1 VSTFKK
7 ALLQLHIFVF
17 LAGLTGSLG
26 FLIKLNGLVL
36 VFYRILITVIVLWI
50 LALFRKNK
58 HQYNL
63 KTKLS
68 LLGTGAIIALH
79 WVCFYQSIKLANVSI
94 ALVCFSSTSL
104 FGSFLEPLWKHAKI
118 QFQEILIGSLSLLG
132 IFLIF
137 HFDTQFRMGIIV
149 GLFSALFAAIFSI
162 INKRFTSHIDVQTI
176 QSYEMTG
183 GLLFL
188 LPFVLLLGFNT
199 GFNPVGLLPTSMD
212 WFWLSILAI
221 ACTVWST
228 HLMLSSL
235 KYISAFTLNVT
246 LNLEPVYGIILAFI
260 LFKEQKQLGLSFYA
274 GIVCIIISV
283 IIQMRRIVKQQ
294 RIQQVKIQR

>member
-1 VSTFKK
+1 MSTFKK

-50 LALFRKNK
+50 LALYRKNK
-58 HQYNL
+58 NQYNL

-104 FGSFLEPLWKHAKI
+104 FSSLIEPLWKHAKI
-118 QFQEILIGSLSLLG
+118 QWSEIFIGALSLLG
-132 IFLIF
+132 ILLIF
-137 HFDTQFRMGIIV
+137 HFDTQYRMGIIV

-162 INKRFTSHIDVQTI
+162 INKKFTSHIDVQTI

-183 GLLFL
+183 GLFFL
-188 LPFVLLLGFNT
+188 LPF
-199 GFNPVGLLPTSMD
+199 
-212 WFWLSILAI
+212 I
-221 ACTVWST
+221 
-228 HLMLSSL
+228 
-235 KYISAFTLNVT
+235 
-246 LNLEPVYGIILAFI
+246 FI
-260 LFKEQKQLGLSFYA
+260 
-274 GIVCIIISV
+274 
-283 IIQMRRIVKQQ
+283 
-294 RIQQVKIQR
+294 

>member
-7 ALLQLHIFVF
+7 ALLQLHVFVF

-50 LALFRKNK
+50 LTLYRKNK
-58 HQYNL
+58 KNYTL

-104 FGSFLEPLWKHAKI
+104 FSSFLEPLWKHAKI
-118 QFQEILIGSLSLLG
+118 QFHEILIGSLSLLG
-132 IFLIF
+132 ILLIF
-137 HFDTQFRMGIIV
+137 HFDTQYRMGIIV

-162 INKRFTSHIDVQTI
+162 INKKFTSHIDVQTI

-183 GLLFL
+183 GLVFL
-188 LPFVLLLGFNT
+188 LPLIFIYAFNT

-274 GIVCIIISV
+274 GIICIIVSV
-283 IIQMRRIVKQQ
+283 IIQMRRIVKQH
-294 RIQQVKIQR
+294 RIQPIKIN

>member
-1 VSTFKK
+1 MSTFKK
-7 ALLQLHIFVF
+7 ALLQLHVFVF

-36 VFYRILITVIVLWI
+36 VFYRILITVIVLWV
-50 LALFRKNK
+50 LALYKKNK

-104 FGSFLEPLWKHAKI
+104 FSSFLEPLWKHAKI

-137 HFDTQFRMGIIV
+137 HFDTQFRTGIIV

-188 LPFVLLLGFNT
+188 LPFVMFLGFNT

-235 KYISAFTLNVT
+235 KLISAFTLNVT

-283 IIQMRRIVKQQ
+283 IIQMRRIVKQH
-294 RIQQVKIQR
+294 RIQQVKIN

>member
-1 VSTFKK
+1 MSTFKK
-7 ALLQLHIFVF
+7 ALVQLHVFVF

-36 VFYRILITVIVLWI
+36 VFYRILITVIVLWV
-50 LALFRKNK
+50 LALFRKNI
-58 HQYNL
+58 HSYNF

-104 FGSFLEPLWKHAKI
+104 FSSLIEPLWKYAKI
-118 QFQEILIGSLSLLG
+118 QFSEILIGSLSLLG
-132 IFLIF
+132 ILLIF

-162 INKRFTSHIDVQTI
+162 INKQFTNRIDVQTI

-188 LPFVLLLGFNT
+188 LPFVVLVGFNT
-199 GFNPVGLLPTSMD
+199 GFNPIGLVPTSMD

-235 KYISAFTLNVT
+235 KHISAFTLNVT

-274 GIVCIIISV
+274 GILCIIISV
-283 IIQMRRIVKQQ
+283 LIQMRRIVKQHRTAQ
-294 RIQQVKIQR
+294 IKMN

>member
-1 VSTFKK
+1 MSTFKK
-7 ALLQLHIFVF
+7 ALVQLHVFVF

-36 VFYRILITVIVLWI
+36 VFYRILITVIVLWL
-50 LALFRKNK
+50 LALFRKNI
-58 HQYNL
+58 HSYNL
-63 KTKLS
+63 KTKFS

-104 FGSFLEPLWKHAKI
+104 FSSFLEPLWKHAKI

-132 IFLIF
+132 ILLIF
-137 HFDTQFRMGIIV
+137 HFDTQFRTGIIV

-199 GFNPVGLLPTSMD
+199 GFNPMGLIPTSMD

-235 KYISAFTLNVT
+235 KHISAFTLNVT

-274 GIVCIIISV
+274 GILCIIISV
-283 IIQMRRIVKQQ
+283 IIQMRRIVKQHRTAQ
-294 RIQQVKIQR
+294 IKIN

>member
-1 VSTFKK
+1 MSTFKK

-36 VFYRILITVIVLWI
+36 VFYRILITVIVLWA
-50 LALFRKNK
+50 LAIYKKNT
-58 HQYNL
+58 HQYNR
-63 KTKLS
+63 KTKMF

-104 FGSFLEPLWKHAKI
+104 FSSFLEPLWKHAKI

-137 HFDTQFRMGIIV
+137 HFDTQFRTGIIV

-188 LPFVLLLGFNT
+188 LPFIVFYAFNSGFDAI
-199 GFNPVGLLPTSMD
+199 GLVPTTMD

-235 KYISAFTLNVT
+235 KHISAFTLNVT

-283 IIQMRRIVKQQ
+283 IIQMRRIVKQH
-294 RIQQVKIQR
+294 RIQQVKIN

>member
-36 VFYRILITVIVLWI
+36 VFYRILITVIVLW
-50 LALFRKNK
+50 LLSLFRKNI
-58 HQYNL
+58 HSYNL

-104 FGSFLEPLWKHAKI
+104 FSSLIEPLWKLAKI
-118 QFQEILIGSLSLLG
+118 QWSEIFIGALSLLG
-132 IFLIF
+132 ILLIF

-162 INKRFTSHIDVQTI
+162 INKQFTNHIDVQTI

-188 LPFVLLLGFNT
+188 FPFVVLLAFNT
-199 GFNPVGLLPTSMD
+199 GFNPIGLVPTSMD

-235 KYISAFTLNVT
+235 KHISAFTLNVT

-274 GIVCIIISV
+274 GIICIIISV
-283 IIQMRRIVKQQ
+283 FIQMRRVVKQH
-294 RIQQVKIQR
+294 RIQQIKIN

>member
-1 VSTFKK
+1 MSTFKK
-7 ALLQLHIFVF
+7 ALVQLHVFVF

-36 VFYRILITVIVLWI
+36 VFYRILITVIVLWV
-50 LALFRKNK
+50 LALFRKNI
-58 HQYNL
+58 HSYNL
-63 KTKLS
+63 KIKLS

-104 FGSFLEPLWKHAKI
+104 FSSLIEPLWKHAKI
-118 QFQEILIGSLSLLG
+118 QWSEIFIGALSLLG
-132 IFLIF
+132 ILLIF

-162 INKRFTSHIDVQTI
+162 INKQFTNHIDVQTI

-188 LPFVLLLGFNT
+188 FPFVLLVGFNT
-199 GFNPVGLLPTSMD
+199 GFSPIGLVPTSMD

-235 KYISAFTLNVT
+235 KHISAFTLNVT

-274 GIVCIIISV
+274 GILFIIISV
-283 IIQMRRIVKQQ
+283 LIQMRRVVKQH
-294 RIQQVKIQR
+294 RMQQIKMN

>member
-7 ALLQLHIFVF
+7 ALVQLHVFVF

-36 VFYRILITVIVLWI
+36 VFYRILITVIVLWV
-50 LALFRKNK
+50 LALFRKNI
-58 HQYNL
+58 HSYNL

-94 ALVCFSSTSL
+94 ALVCLSSTSL
-104 FGSFLEPLWKHAKI
+104 FSSLIEPMWKHAKI
-118 QFQEILIGSLSLLG
+118 QWSEIFIGALSLLG
-132 IFLIF
+132 ILLIF

-149 GLFSALFAAIFSI
+149 GLFSALFSAIFSI
-162 INKRFTSHIDVQTI
+162 INKQFTNHIDVQTI

-188 LPFVLLLGFNT
+188 FPFVLLVGFNT
-199 GFNPVGLLPTSMD
+199 GFSPIGLVPT
-212 WFWLSILAI
+212 SILAI

-235 KYISAFTLNVT
+235 KHISAFTLNVT

-274 GIVCIIISV
+274 GIICIIISV
-283 IIQMRRIVKQQ
+283 LIQMRRVVKQH
-294 RIQQVKIQR
+294 RMQQIKMN